1 LTAPS
6 KWLITVPSGWT
17 NVSCEESDELR
28 LCRLSRQQATQCQ
41 PLVVSHSLIVKADY
55 SWMLNVHGHLVDPS
69 GIPSLGNIPPLLDSR
84 STTTLLQILSS
95 VIVCVGNP
103 DPDII
108 SLCDKKKNKE
118 FLSANRKVI
127 AYLDSGFIVM
137 VDGQEY
143 TRTVR
148 CSTCVIL
155 IDNGCIHCESCTNF
169 HKIFL
174 TTISRMKHTCKHV
187 QKNTVNY
194 RFMKTP
200 ERLIAMR
207 SVKKRLRVKE
217 QKLSRMK
224 KRLESMTLEKG
235 VAVGVHVQ
243 EEIDQVI
250 KERKIF

>member
-1 LTAPS
+1 
-6 KWLITVPSGWT
+6 
-17 NVSCEESDELR
+17 
-28 LCRLSRQQATQCQ
+28 
-41 PLVVSHSLIVKADY
+41 VKADY

-148 CSTCVIL
+148 WSTCVIL
-155 IDNGCIHCESCTNF
+155 IDDGCIRCESCAKYR
-169 HKIFL
+169 KILL
-174 TTISRMKHTCKHV
+174 TTISRMKRTGKHV
-187 QKNTVNY
+187 QKNEVNY
-194 RFMKTP
+194 RYMYMYVISNLPWDVVLNKFMKTP